1 MLEPFRLS
9 GEILADVAA
18 AFDHAR
24 STFACVEPTCPSDT
38 TFTSAASA
46 FPAAA
51 VSPASVSPAAVSPAA
66 VSPSRERLSSL
77 LQPAAPPSGA
87 PEQAHATADTL
98 TTATAS
104 AAVKAGLAFSLSA
117 PLQPAAAPS
126 GAPER
131 ACATAA
137 SLSIAAASAAAGP
150 TWRMVTAPPLQ
161 GLEGFTRAVREGV
174 GGVASTAPP
183 LLSLEEFTRAVRE
196 RIAMAGGGV
205 GGGRVEGGRVGDG
218 SVEGGSVRGGSVGGW
233 SVGDGNAG
241 GGSVGG
247 RSVGG
252 GSVGGGSVGGGNV
265 GGVTTGCVTVMQP
278 DAVAAGCEVSVV
290 RKAFASD
297 NDFKAF
303 QAAPFP
309 LSHLSQV
316 GKAFASQYYTVM
328 HTQPHDVH
336 KFYVDES
343 KFTRAERLGIPGE
356 TVTTM
361 QGIHT
366 KVMSLDSC
374 EVKAEIKSVDCQE
387 SLSGGVLVVVTGAHC
402 YSSSERRG
410 FVQSFF
416 LAPQQNGFYVLNDI
430 FRFLEDAPPPQPPAV
445 VKHAVGGGTKSAAS
459 ASGSAAAAA
468 AGGASQAGLS
478 NGHAADQAAGSRE
491 VTSVDH
497 AVRDVTVD
505 EASQASAPA
514 AAPSAAA
521 GGAEAPPAADDGA
534 AVEEVQVIREVPESV
549 VSVDQGQGQGQGA
562 GVGAAAAAAEGE
574 KAEASV
580 APSAPLQAMRAQSAA
595 ASPAGASAGAA
606 SAPLSAT
613 PPAAAPL
620 GAVAPRQPPLL
631 PAAAVG
637 GAGAFGGQ
645 EAAPSGAAAGF
656 SAGLLAPAPGFAA
669 AGGAAGAGEDTN
681 AADEAAGEG
690 RAVFVRNLPVR
701 ITAKEI
707 AEHFNQFGAVKADR
721 IQIRGNK
728 ANNPATVYAF
738 VEFEEA
744 AAALAAVEVSKRAL
758 GFVAEEVLVDGSC
771 SVPLTSMYRRLT
783 KRL

>member
-1 MLEPFRLS
+1 MHS
-9 GEILADVAA
+9 G
-18 AFDHAR
+18 
-24 STFACVEPTCPSDT
+24 
-38 TFTSAASA
+38 
-46 FPAAA
+46 
-51 VSPASVSPAAVSPAA
+51 
-66 VSPSRERLSSL
+66 
-77 LQPAAPPSGA
+77 
-87 PEQAHATADTL
+87 
-98 TTATAS
+98 
-104 AAVKAGLAFSLSA
+104 
-117 PLQPAAAPS
+117 
-126 GAPER
+126 
-131 ACATAA
+131 
-137 SLSIAAASAAAGP
+137 
-150 TWRMVTAPPLQ
+150 RMVTAPPLQ

-278 DAVAAGCEVSVV
+278 DAVAAGCEVSVGG
-290 RKAFASD
+290 RKELEGSGSKRTGVKGIASERRLRRITT
-297 NDFKAF
+297 FKAF

-468 AGGASQAGLS
+468 AGGASQAGLL

-690 RAVFVRNLPVR
+690 RAVFVRTRHCREGRAVFVRNLPVR

-707 AEHFNQFGAVKADR
+707 AEHFNQFGAVRADR

-728 ANNPATVYAF
+728 LRLKSSCAANLSVPFLLQANNPATVYAF